1 MSAALISG
9 LVRASIASQVLWGL
23 AYFRRRH
30 CIFQQIYKLWARS
43 QWTKAI
49 DGDAAAHER
58 KSPQGVNRAGLCR
71 LHFQAANPAQTG
83 QVLMLMLTNG
93 GEYATDFSSVQAIV
107 EHCPAIV
114 HQISQ
119 PLFIVRRDHGVP
131 CVSPCTRRE
140 RLLGAQSIRGES
152 TAHGW

>member
-93 GEYATDFSSVQAIV
+93 GEYATEKPCVQHLFAEPV
-107 EHCPAIV
+107 LQHRPANI

-119 PLFIVRRDHGVP
+119 PLLAHPEITGHRNGIAPVHVP
-131 CVSPCTRRE
+131 PPDCIAV
-140 RLLGAQSIRGES
+140 LV
-152 TAHGW
+152 W